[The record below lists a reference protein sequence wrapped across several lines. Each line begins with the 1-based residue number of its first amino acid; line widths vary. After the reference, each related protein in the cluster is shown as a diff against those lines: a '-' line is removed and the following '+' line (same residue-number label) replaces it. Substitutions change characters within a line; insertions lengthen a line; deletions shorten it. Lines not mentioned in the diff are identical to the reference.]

1 MNNVQTTPSIL
12 TEIGDQLIRGVD
24 YRIETRNY
32 DYHRRVISRTRLSEN
47 TVEKNILHNKEIT
60 LYLYL
65 YIEETRWISN
75 FI

>member
-32 DYHRRVISRTRLSEN
+32 DCRWRNTLN
-47 TVEKNILHNKEIT
+47 TVEQK
-60 LYLYL
+60 
-65 YIEETRWISN
+65 YIEQQGN
-75 FI
+75 YFIFILIYRRN

>member
-32 DYHRRVISRTRLSEN
+32 DCHRRVISRTRLSEN